1 MAGPQK
7 AGGLALTVVQL
18 TRWVCADYLWTCL
31 HERKKYISTFFFFLV
46 HMAELDS
53 DTGLASTEED
63 QWKVNLSAGRRVWG
77 TSPPSLTP
85 SLSSDRGRGQ
95 GVTSGLFTTHW

>member
-31 HERKKYISTFFFFLV
+31 HERKKYISTFFFFWYIWL
-46 HMAELDS
+46 
-53 DTGLASTEED
+53 
-63 QWKVNLSAGRRVWG
+63 NLI
-77 TSPPSLTP
+77 LI
-85 SLSSDRGRGQ
+85 RG
-95 GVTSGLFTTHW
+95 